1 MQEKAQR
8 TKSCKAEYLR
18 RFLDLSLRQ
27 NYPLTSLVKNSFDK
41 EATLSVFHSYCANT
55 QEPTIEEAENFLEG
69 PGNWLK
75 CSASDLLALCQE
87 TSTYKKF
94 SLLFGSI
101 LQELIEKRQWQEAE
115 RLRLKAFEGERRALE
130 NSFVNQAEDKG
141 FMGEA
146 LKQAELALNRNE
158 VPIGAV
164 VVIDRTIIGRGFNNT
179 VGRNDP
185 TSHAEIL
192 AIREAS
198 LKVDNYRLTEA
209 TLYVTLEPCPMCA
222 GAILNSRI
230 KRVVYGVSADEQNR
244 VCGSKFLLEPKKPT
258 DRPFVTS
265 GVLKEECM
273 GLLKGFFADKRLD
286 PRDKYD
292 IKES

>member
-1 MQEKAQR
+1 MQEKAKE
-8 TKSCKAEYLR
+8 TTCCKAEYLR
-18 RFLDLSLRQ
+18 RFLDLSLRK
-27 NYPLTSLVKNSFDK
+27 NYPLTSLTKIPSDK
-41 EATLSVFHSYCANT
+41 EAVLSVFHSYCVNP
-55 QEPTIEEAENFLEG
+55 QEPTVEEAEKFLEG

-87 TSTYKKF
+87 TSAYKKF
-94 SLLFGSI
+94 SPLFGSI
-101 LQELIEKRQWQEAE
+101 LQELIEERHCREAE

-130 NSFVNQAEDKG
+130 NSFVNQDGDES

-146 LKQAELALNRNE
+146 LKQAQLALNNNE

-164 VVIDRTIIGRGFNNT
+164 VVLDGKIIGRGFNST
-179 VGRNDP
+179 VGRKDP
-185 TSHAEIL
+185 TAHAEIL

-230 KRVVYGVSADEQNR
+230 KRVVYGVRADEQNR

-265 GVLKEECM
+265 GVLKEDCM
-273 GLLKGFFADKRLD
+273 DLLKGFFADKRLE
-286 PRDKYD
+286 P
-292 IKES
+292 

>member
-1 MQEKAQR
+1 
-8 TKSCKAEYLR
+8 
-18 RFLDLSLRQ
+18 
-27 NYPLTSLVKNSFDK
+27 
-41 EATLSVFHSYCANT
+41 
-55 QEPTIEEAENFLEG
+55 
-69 PGNWLK
+69 
-75 CSASDLLALCQE
+75 
-87 TSTYKKF
+87 
-94 SLLFGSI
+94 
-101 LQELIEKRQWQEAE
+101 
-115 RLRLKAFEGERRALE
+115 
-130 NSFVNQAEDKG
+130 
-141 FMGEA
+141 MGEA
-146 LKQAELALNRNE
+146 LKQAELALNKNE

-164 VVIDRTIIGRGFNNT
+164 VVVDRTIIGRGFNNT

-185 TSHAEIL
+185 TAHAEIL

-198 LKVDNYRLTEA
+198 LKADNYRLTEA

-230 KRVVYGVSADEQNR
+230 KRVVYGVRADEQNR

-273 GLLKGFFADKRLD
+273 DLLKGFFADKRLD
-286 PRDKYD
+286 PWDKYD